1 MPLDQPLSFVSG
13 RTVVRG
19 ACPHDCPDTCAL
31 HVTVAN
37 GRAIKVEGDPDH
49 PTTRGTLCTKV
60 ARYLERTYSEQ
71 RVLHPLRRAGPKGS
85 RRVER
90 ITWDEARD
98 TIATRFK
105 AIAPSKDGPQ
115 AILPYSYAGTM
126 GLLQSCSM
134 DRRFFHKL
142 GASLLDRTICASAGK
157 AGYAATIGA
166 SIGTD
171 LEQFENA
178 RLILIWGSN
187 PVVSNLHLWSRVQEA
202 KRRGAK
208 LIAIDPYRSQTA
220 EKCHEHLALMPG
232 TDAALALGMMHVL
245 IGEHLIDRDY
255 IDRYTLGFEQLAV
268 RVRDYAPQRV
278 AEITG
283 LA

>member
-1 MPLDQPLSFVSG
+1 MPE
-13 RTVVRG
+13 RW
-19 ACPHDCPDTCAL
+19 DCCNT
-31 HVTVAN
+31 
-37 GRAIKVEGDPDH
+37 
-49 PTTRGTLCTKV
+49 
-60 ARYLERTYSEQ
+60 ARWTG
-71 RVLHPLRRAGPKGS
+71 V
-85 RRVER
+85 
-90 ITWDEARD
+90 
-98 TIATRFK
+98 
-105 AIAPSKDGPQ
+105 
-115 AILPYSYAGTM
+115 
-126 GLLQSCSM
+126 
-134 DRRFFHKL
+134 FFNKL
-142 GASLLDRTICASAGK
+142 GASLLDRTICATAGK

-245 IGEHLIDRDY
+245 IAENLIDRDY
-255 IDRYTLGFEQLAV
+255 IDRYTLGFDALEQ
-268 RVRDYAPQRV
+268 RVRDYPPSRV
-278 AEITG
+278 AALTG
-283 LA
+283 LREAQIICAGSRLWHHRARGDPSELRHAKARRRRHGDPHGRLPAGAGRRVAPRRRRRAAIVQRHVSDEHGGARAARAELE

>member
-1 MPLDQPLSFVSG
+1 
-13 RTVVRG
+13 
-19 ACPHDCPDTCAL
+19 
-31 HVTVAN
+31 
-37 GRAIKVEGDPDH
+37 
-49 PTTRGTLCTKV
+49 
-60 ARYLERTYSEQ
+60 ERTYSDQ
-71 RVLHPLRRAGPKGS
+71 RVLYPM
-85 RRVER
+85 RRVGRKGEGRFER
-90 ITWDEARD
+90 ISWEQALD
-98 TIATRFK
+98 TIAQRFK
-105 AIAPSKDGPQ
+105 EIAAWDDGPQ

-126 GLLQSCSM
+126 GLLQYGSM

-142 GASLLDRTICASAGK
+142 GASLPDRTICARAGK

-232 TDAALALGMMHVL
+232 TDAALALGIMHVL
-245 IGEHLIDRDY
+245 IAEDLIDRDY
-255 IDRYTLGFEQLAV
+255 IDRYTLGFDALKQ
-268 RVRDYAPQRV
+268 RVRDYPQSLV
-278 AEITG
+278 HSLNGWQEAQITA
-283 LA
+283 LARAYGTIGPAVIRLNYGMQ